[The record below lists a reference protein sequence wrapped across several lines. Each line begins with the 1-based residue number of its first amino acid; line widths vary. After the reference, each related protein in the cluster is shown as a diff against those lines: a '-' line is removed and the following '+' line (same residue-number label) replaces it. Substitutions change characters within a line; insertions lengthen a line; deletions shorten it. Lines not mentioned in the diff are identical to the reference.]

1 MVAIIKTGN
10 SIRQTFHYNE
20 NKLKEGIAECIMA
33 ANYPD
38 EAINLSEK
46 QRLNMLLKLAA
57 LNENVTRNAV
67 HISLNFDPSEQ
78 LSQSDLKEISQSYM
92 DKIGFGNQPFLVYQ
106 HHDSGHPHIHIV
118 SVKVAADGRRI
129 ETQNIG
135 KNQSEKARKQIEID
149 FNLVKANERKR
160 DSFVIKP
167 AMVKANYGK
176 TETKRAISNVLS
188 GVIDQY
194 KFTSIPEL
202 NAVLNQFNVA
212 ADRGS
217 EDSRTYKKGGLN
229 YRLINERGERVG
241 VPIKASDFAQKPTL
255 KNLLERFEANE
266 QKRQPDKNRFKNTI
280 DFALLGKANTTLEKL
295 TNQLRREG
303 IETVIRQNDAGQ
315 IYGITYVD
323 HRTRSVFNGSSL
335 GKSYSAKAIQERCAP
350 HENRPAYEHLNRQK
364 LSADPAN
371 ANRNEALG
379 GFHGGDLRSSSS
391 EIGAADALF
400 DPAKQDGSTPSQ
412 LRSKRRKKKKG
423 LSQQL

>member
-20 NKLKEGIAECIMA
+20 NKLKGGIAECIMA

-38 EAINLSEK
+38 DAANLSEN

-78 LSQSDLKEISQSYM
+78 LSQVDLQQISQSYM

-135 KNQSEKARKQIEID
+135 RNQSEKARKQIEID
-149 FNLVKANERKR
+149 FNLIKADERKR

-176 TETKRAISNVLS
+176 TETKRAISNVLA

-229 YRLINERGERVG
+229 YRLINEHGERVG

-255 KNLLERFEANE
+255 KNLSQRFEANE
-266 QKRQPDKNRFKNTI
+266 QKRQPDKNRVKNAI
-280 DFALLGKANTTLEKL
+280 DFTLLGKANISLDRL
-295 TNQLRREG
+295 INRLRKEG
-303 IETVIRQNDAGQ
+303 IETVLRQNDAGQ

-323 HRTRSVFNGSSL
+323 HRTRSVFNGSAL

-350 HENRPAYEHLNRQK
+350 HENHLNYEHSKEQK
-364 LSADPAN
+364 LAEGPTTAN
-371 ANRNEALG
+371 QNEVLSGFYG
-379 GFHGGDLRSSSS
+379 GSLRSSSS
-391 EIGAADALF
+391 EIDAADALF
-400 DPAKQDGSTPSQ
+400 DPVKQDGSTPSQ

-423 LSQQL
+423 ISQQL